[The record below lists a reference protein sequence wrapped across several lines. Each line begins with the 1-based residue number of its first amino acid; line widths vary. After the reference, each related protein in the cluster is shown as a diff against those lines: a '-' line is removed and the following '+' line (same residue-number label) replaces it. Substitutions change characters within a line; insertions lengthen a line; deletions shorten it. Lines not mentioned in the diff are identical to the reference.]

1 MGSRPPATAAAVAA
15 ATTATAD
22 APPPQP
28 PTCDEA
34 SPNATDAAYADDAAA
49 PPLPPPSWP
58 SHYTQIARVPYGD
71 GEQATLDVL
80 AGYIEREEPVVLE
93 GSDVVDPENWEDDG
107 KVAALLGSRTV
118 LVKRSGSSRFRYWAT
133 PTEYRRSPLSPG
145 NDGPQ
150 AGEGGPAVFDFEP
163 PTHEEEL
170 TFGEFQREAAR
181 LVASASSE
189 RMYLQETLSGHAE
202 MVDEFRSWNWRFLLQ
217 NARRHGW
224 GVPDA
229 NELFI
234 GMRGAETDAHFDER
248 HNLFFQVRGTKQLLL
263 FPFVEYERLYPFPV
277 THPCDR
283 QSMVNVVSPDH
294 ATFPAFGGA
303 AGRHATLRPR
313 DLVFIPFGW
322 WHWLRNDDALAVSIS
337 FWSMSPPTDLSGGV
351 PDAFSAHELTRVKRN
366 LEKHMASR
374 FGARFPQRMR
384 MLLRLVDRSAANN
397 VECPDATVE
406 QVLAE
411 ARALLVAVKVADPA
425 AQDDF
430 LRSMLRVRFEPG
442 WQAHV

>member
-1 MGSRPPATAAAVAA
+1 MRVGNPTHRRRLLQALIGYGDVLQTLHSCLCALSMASCVDTVAA
-15 ATTATAD
+15 DAD
-22 APPPQP
+22 
-28 PTCDEA
+28 
-34 SPNATDAAYADDAAA
+34 A
-49 PPLPPPSWP
+49 PPLPPPRWP
-58 SHYTQIARVPYGD
+58 SHYKRITRVPFGD
-71 GEQATLDVL
+71 GEQSTLDLL
-80 AGYIEREEPVVLE
+80 AGYIEREEPVILE
-93 GSDVVDPENWEDDG
+93 GSDVVDPVHWEDDA

-118 LVKRSGSSRFRYWAT
+118 LVKRSSSSRFRYWAI
-133 PTEYRRSPLSPG
+133 PTAPRLSPLL
-145 NDGPQ
+145 NEGPQ
-150 AGEGGPAVFDFEP
+150 AGEGGPAVFGFEP
-163 PTHEEEL
+163 PTREEYL

-181 LVASASSE
+181 LAASESAE
-189 RMYLQETLSGHAE
+189 RMYLQETMSGHTE

-217 NARRHGW
+217 NSQRHGW

-234 GMRGAETDAHFDER
+234 GMRGAETPCHFDER

-263 FPFVEYERLYPFPV
+263 FPFVDYERLYPFPV

-294 ATFPAFGGA
+294 ERFPAFSA
-303 AGRHATLRPR
+303 ATGCYATLRPR

-337 FWSMSPPTDLSGGV
+337 FWSMSPPTDLSKGV
-351 PDAFSAHELTRVKRN
+351 PDTFSAHELTRVKRN

-374 FGARFPQRMR
+374 FGAEFPRRMR
-384 MLLRLVDRSAANN
+384 MLLRLVDAGAAD
-397 VECPDATVE
+397 VECADTTVE
-406 QVLAE
+406 EVLAE
-411 ARALLVAVKVADPA
+411 ARALLVAVKVADRA